1 MTLVALPDHL
11 TCFLKL
17 GDSVIVTDKEHII
30 IAVNKE
36 FETVTGYQKE
46 QTVGKKAG
54 FFKSKF
60 TPQSTYESM
69 KKALAEEK
77 SWSGIMNNHKK
88 TGELWHSSI
97 TITPI
102 RVEQCLYYVGVFREL
117 ESLKQGVY
125 FPDHKLLEV
134 KRELLRVLAVSCE
147 IRDPGI
153 EEHLVRVQKLTEL
166 LLRTHSKMHDLSLD
180 TTFINNVIHSSIM
193 HDIGK
198 AGIPEGILYKPGP
211 LTSYE
216 RRIIELHPLMGKDI
230 FNKITTS
237 ASHEFMSN
245 LAVAENI
252 ILFHHEKWDGTGYP
266 YRLKGNDI
274 PFEARIVA
282 IVDVFDALISRRP
295 YKDSWSE
302 DQALVYIQEMR
313 GKHFDPEIT
322 DTFLKL
328 F

>member
-1 MTLVALPDHL
+1 MTVLALPDHL

-17 GDSVIVTDKEHII
+17 GDAVIITDREHTI

-36 FETVTGYQKE
+36 FETITGYSME

-60 TPQSTYESM
+60 TTQSTYESM
-69 KKALAEEK
+69 KKALSEEK
-77 SWSGIMNNHKK
+77 HWSGILDNRKQ

-102 RVEQCLYYVGVFREL
+102 RIGQYLYYVGVFREL
-117 ESLKQGVY
+117 ESLKKGVY
-125 FPDHKLLEV
+125 FPDKKLFEV

-153 EEHLVRVQKLTEL
+153 EEHLLRVQDLTEL
-166 LLRTHSKMHDLSLD
+166 LLRTHCQRNDLSLD
-180 TTFINNVIHSSIM
+180 TSFINNVIHSSIM

-245 LAVAENI
+245 LAIAENI

-266 YRLKGNDI
+266 YRLKGDDI

-282 IVDVFDALISRRP
+282 IVDVYDALTSRRP

-302 DQALVYIQEMR
+302 EQALVYIKEMR
-313 GKHFDPEIT
+313 GKHFDPDLT